1 MLPVEAP
8 AEVASG
14 VAVLMVHSTVWRASM
29 TSTMEDVATPAAV
42 ASAVASALGI
52 PGRRGSPMTA
62 SGDSTRRSRSFV
74 RRARDWSSRE
84 LDARDGA
91 VSAGSAR
98 YGAVSSVSARDGAF
112 SSASARYGA
121 VSSVSARDGAFSSAS
136 ARDGAVSSASAR
148 RELPE
153 VMSSVTPHVS
163 EPVALPHMSWV
174 AALTIAALLRAVECV
189 TLTFE
194 LCVTINAVSA
204 VPLAPETALAM
215 EAESA
220 ATVGRAEED
229 ATSMVN
235 VVCVPY
241 ARGAYGGGGYGGG
254 GDVDDASK
262 WKLGERSPKDK
273 PTATATMATI
283 VATAKAIQQRT
294 FVPRF
299 SNQISAGLGLL
310 ESSGAG
316 PVRARAMRFERCNG
330 LLSIS

>member
-1 MLPVEAP
+1 
-8 AEVASG
+8 
-14 VAVLMVHSTVWRASM
+14 
-29 TSTMEDVATPAAV
+29 
-42 ASAVASALGI
+42 
-52 PGRRGSPMTA
+52 
-62 SGDSTRRSRSFV
+62 
-74 RRARDWSSRE
+74 
-84 LDARDGA
+84 
-91 VSAGSAR
+91 
-98 YGAVSSVSARDGAF
+98 
-112 SSASARYGA
+112 
-121 VSSVSARDGAFSSAS
+121 
-136 ARDGAVSSASAR
+136 
-148 RELPE
+148 
-153 VMSSVTPHVS
+153 MSSVTPHVS

-174 AALTIAALLRAVECV
+174 AALAIAALLRAVECV

-294 FVPRF
+294 FVPLF
-299 SNQISAGLGLL
+299 SNQMSAGLVLL

-316 PVRARAMRFERCNG
+316 AVRARVNGGAMRFERCNG
-330 LLSIS
+330 

>member
-1 MLPVEAP
+1 MVTKPSRALMLPVEAP

-14 VAVLMVHSTVWRASM
+14 VAVLMAHSTVSRAST

-62 SGDSTRRSRSFV
+62 SGVSTRRSRSFV
-74 RRARDWSSRE
+74 SRARDWSSRE

-91 VSAGSAR
+91 VSSE
-98 YGAVSSVSARDGAF
+98 
-112 SSASARYGA
+112 
-121 VSSVSARDGAFSSAS
+121 S

-174 AALTIAALLRAVECV
+174 AALAIAALLRAVECV

-254 GDVDDASK
+254 GDIDDASK
-262 WKLGERSPKDK
+262 RKLGERSPKDK

-283 VATAKAIQQRT
+283 VATAMAIQQRT

-316 PVRARAMRFERCNG
+316 PVRARAMRFERCN
-330 LLSIS
+330 

>member
-14 VAVLMVHSTVWRASM
+14 VAVLMAHSTVSRAST

-62 SGDSTRRSRSFV
+62 SGESTRRSRSLV
-74 RRARDWSSRE
+74 SRARDWSSRE
-84 LDARDGA
+84 LDARD
-91 VSAGSAR
+91 S
-98 YGAVSSVSARDGAF
+98 AVSSESARDGAV
-112 SSASARYGA
+112 SSASARDGA
-121 VSSVSARDGAFSSAS
+121 VSSESARDGAVSSAS

-174 AALTIAALLRAVECV
+174 AALAIAALLRAVECV

-229 ATSMVN
+229 ATSMVS

-254 GDVDDASK
+254 GDVVDASK
-262 WKLGERSPKDK
+262 RKLGERSPKDK

-294 FVPRF
+294 FVPLF

>member
-8 AEVASG
+8 AAVASG
-14 VAVLMVHSTVWRASM
+14 VAVLMAHSTVSRASM

-62 SGDSTRRSRSFV
+62 SGVSTRRSRSFV
-74 RRARDWSSRE
+74 SRARDWSSRE

-91 VSAGSAR
+91 VSSA
-98 YGAVSSVSARDGAF
+98 SARDGAV
-112 SSASARYGA
+112 SSASARDGA
-121 VSSVSARDGAFSSAS
+121 VSSAS

-153 VMSSVTPHVS
+153 GMSSVTPHVS

-174 AALTIAALLRAVECV
+174 AALAIAALLRAVECV

-254 GDVDDASK
+254 GDVVDASK
-262 WKLGERSPKDK
+262 RKLGERSPKDK

-316 PVRARAMRFERCNG
+316 PVRARAMRFERCN
-330 LLSIS
+330 

>member
-1 MLPVEAP
+1 
-8 AEVASG
+8 
-14 VAVLMVHSTVWRASM
+14 
-29 TSTMEDVATPAAV
+29 
-42 ASAVASALGI
+42 
-52 PGRRGSPMTA
+52 
-62 SGDSTRRSRSFV
+62 
-74 RRARDWSSRE
+74 
-84 LDARDGA
+84 
-91 VSAGSAR
+91 
-98 YGAVSSVSARDGAF
+98 
-112 SSASARYGA
+112 
-121 VSSVSARDGAFSSAS
+121 
-136 ARDGAVSSASAR
+136 
-148 RELPE
+148 
-153 VMSSVTPHVS
+153 
-163 EPVALPHMSWV
+163 MSWV
-174 AALTIAALLRAVECV
+174 AALAIAALLRAVECV

-262 WKLGERSPKDK
+262 RKLGERSPKDK

-294 FVPRF
+294 FVPLF

-316 PVRARAMRFERCNG
+316 PVRARAMRFERCN
-330 LLSIS
+330 

>member
-1 MLPVEAP
+1 
-8 AEVASG
+8 
-14 VAVLMVHSTVWRASM
+14 
-29 TSTMEDVATPAAV
+29 
-42 ASAVASALGI
+42 
-52 PGRRGSPMTA
+52 MTA
-62 SGDSTRRSRSFV
+62 SGVSTRRSRSFV
-74 RRARDWSSRE
+74 SRARDWSSRE

-91 VSAGSAR
+91 VSSGSAR
-98 YGAVSSVSARDGAF
+98 YGAF
-112 SSASARYGA
+112 
-121 VSSVSARDGAFSSAS
+121 SSVSARDGAFSSAS

-174 AALTIAALLRAVECV
+174 AALAIAALLRAVECV

-229 ATSMVN
+229 ATSIAN
-235 VVCVPY
+235 VVYVPY

-262 WKLGERSPKDK
+262 RKLGERSPKDK
-273 PTATATMATI
+273 PTAMATMATI

>member
-14 VAVLMVHSTVWRASM
+14 VAVLMAHSTVSRAST
-29 TSTMEDVATPAAV
+29 TSTMADVATPAAV

-74 RRARDWSSRE
+74 SRARDWSSRE

-91 VSAGSAR
+91 VSSGSAR
-98 YGAVSSVSARDGAF
+98 YGAFSSV
-112 SSASARYGA
+112 
-121 VSSVSARDGAFSSAS
+121 S

-174 AALTIAALLRAVECV
+174 AALAIAALLRAVECV

-235 VVCVPY
+235 VVYVPY

-254 GDVDDASK
+254 GDVVDASK
-262 WKLGERSPKDK
+262 RKLGERSPKDK

-316 PVRARAMRFERCNG
+316 PVRARVNGGAMRFERCNG